1 MCASPYKAIFT
12 DVGGVIATNG
22 WDTALRERMV
32 KHFSLNQQEVDD
44 RHHLMFDSYER
55 GNLSLEEY
63 LKWTV
68 FYEPRPFSV
77 DDVRQWIFDQAKLL
91 PGTYDLYRRIKA
103 HCGIKL
109 GLISNEGSGLT
120 QDRVQR
126 FQLREL
132 ADYMVFSNAV
142 GMRKPDPGIWKLGLS
157 LAGLTP
163 QQVIY
168 IDDRKMF
175 ADFAA
180 SLGFTGYQHVS
191 AAETEKYLASQGLQ
205 AA

>member
-22 WDTALRERMV
+22 WDTPLREKMV
-32 KHFSLNQQEVDD
+32 ENFSLNQKEIDD

-55 GNLSLEEY
+55 GNLTLEDY

-68 FYEPRPFSV
+68 FYEPRPFSAEE
-77 DDVRQWIFDQAKLL
+77 VRQWIFDQARLL
-91 PGTYDLYRRIKA
+91 PGTYDLYQKVKIR
-103 HCGIKL
+103 CGIKL
-109 GLISNEGSGLT
+109 ALISNEGAGLT
-120 QDRVQR
+120 EDRVKR

-142 GMRKPDPGIWKLGLS
+142 GMRKPDPGMWNLALS

-163 QQVIY
+163 RQVIY

-175 ADFAA
+175 SDFAG
-180 SLGFTGYQHVS
+180 SLGFTAYQHVT
-191 AAETEKYLASQGLQ
+191 AAETEKYLASQGLSV
-205 AA
+205 